1 MFVGLTFCFAI
12 VSSFTQTIGLC
23 YTNTQLYEPV
33 VNEVEGMK
41 EWNSVE
47 IMRHVRH
54 DWLNRLQLIK
64 GYTSLGNSEKV
75 NEIINQIIHYAEQ
88 ETKLSNL
95 SLNKFATLLM
105 TFNWEPHTYELH
117 YEVESNKSLTS
128 VNDDKITNWFH
139 EFFQIIDKSAQM
151 NMENEL
157 HIKITVD
164 GEEPSFFIEFY
175 GILKDIE
182 EIQSFLHKQTEYF
195 KIENIDLSQ
204 ESLSF
209 RLK

>member
-1 MFVGLTFCFAI
+1 MGLTFYFAI

-33 VNEVEGMK
+33 VNEVESMK
-41 EWNSVE
+41 EWNLVE

-64 GYTSLGNSEKV
+64 GYTALGNSEKV
-75 NEIINQIIHYAEQ
+75 NKIINQIIHYAEQ

-95 SLNKFATLLM
+95 SLNKLATLLM

-117 YEVESNKSLTS
+117 YEVEGNKSLSS
-128 VNDDKITNWFH
+128 VDDEKITKWLFK
-139 EFFQIIDKSAQM
+139 FFQIIDKSAQV

-157 HIKITVD
+157 HIKISVD

-175 GILKDIE
+175 GILKDID
-182 EIQSFLHKQTEYF
+182 EIESFLHKQTGYF
-195 KIENIDLSQ
+195 KTVNMNLSQ

-209 RLK
+209 MLK